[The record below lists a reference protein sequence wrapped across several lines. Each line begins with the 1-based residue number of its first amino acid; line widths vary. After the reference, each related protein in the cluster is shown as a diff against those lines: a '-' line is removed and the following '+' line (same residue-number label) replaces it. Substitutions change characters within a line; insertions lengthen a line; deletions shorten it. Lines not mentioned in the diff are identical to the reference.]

1 MRRYLLSAAVLM
13 PALVHGAPTA
23 GAPEPFQFGVIGHAF
38 KSGADEGALRLALKE
53 SEQAKPAFVVATGLK
68 AKGESC
74 SDQLYAERKSMLD
87 ESAAPLVLSLAAS
100 DWSEC
105 KNSLGRTAAIDR
117 LNRLREVFFAD
128 DQSLGARKIELARL
142 SSNAKFRSY
151 AENAHWE
158 YGHVLFATINLP
170 ANNNHFR
177 AEAGR
182 NSEFEDRLVANRS
195 WLKRLF
201 AMAARQKLAGIV
213 LFSDG
218 DVGMLKED
226 EAVSPP
232 GSGNR
237 QDGFAGTRRQIVAL
251 AQKFPGQVL
260 LIDAQGAAPGK
271 KIAWRGNL
279 GHVSV
284 DGKRAAI
291 RVNPGAAPLF
301 ALKDGTEPAPP

>member
-1 MRRYLLSAAVLM
+1 MRRAPLLAA
-13 PALVHGAPTA
+13 ALTACLAHGAPA
-23 GAPEPFQFGVIGHAF
+23 GAGEPFQFGVIGHPF
-38 KSGADEGALRLALKE
+38 KGGADEGALRLALKE
-53 SEQAKPAFVVATGLK
+53 NEHAKAAFVVANGLK

-74 SDQLYAERKSMLD
+74 SDQLYSQRKQVLD
-87 ESAAPLVLSLAAS
+87 ESAAPLVLSVAAS

-128 DQSLGARKIELARL
+128 DQSLGARKMALSRL

-158 YGHVLFATINLP
+158 YGQVLFATINLP

-182 NSEFEDRLVANRS
+182 NSEFEDRIVANRS

-201 AMAARQKLAGIV
+201 AVAARQKLAGIV

-218 DVGMLKED
+218 DVGVLKQD
-226 EAVSPP
+226 EGAPP
-232 GSGNR
+232 GVGNR

-251 AQKFPGQVL
+251 AEKFPGQVL

-271 KIAWRGNL
+271 AIAWRANL
-279 GHVSV
+279 GHLSV
-284 DGKRAAI
+284 DGKRAAV
-291 RVNPGAAPLF
+291 RVHPGAATLF
-301 ALKDGTEPAPP
+301 SLPGAAEQAPP